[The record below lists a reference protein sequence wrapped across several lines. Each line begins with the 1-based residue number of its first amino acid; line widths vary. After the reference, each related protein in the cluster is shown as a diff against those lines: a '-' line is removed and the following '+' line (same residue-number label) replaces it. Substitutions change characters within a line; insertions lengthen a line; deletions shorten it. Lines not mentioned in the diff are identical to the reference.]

1 MSKRATNKKK
11 KDYKVIGGL
20 DYKRISVLFV
30 DSIFEQAN
38 QNLSGKD
45 PLNSNIMEYYPN
57 QEKIKGL
64 KTPIKDDSSH
74 PRNKEVPKA
83 NEKKI
88 PKTNYKHASA
98 EKINSFKYN
107 NTYYFQ
113 NNPQK
118 LTYNTSVKNRCS

>member
-38 QNLSGKD
+38 QNISAKD
-45 PLNSNIMEYYPN
+45 PLNSNIMEYSPN
-57 QEKIKGL
+57 QEKKQEI
-64 KTPIKDDSSH
+64 KTPIKSDSTH
-74 PRNKEVPKA
+74 PRNKEMPRA

-98 EKINSFKYN
+98 E
-107 NTYYFQ
+107 
-113 NNPQK
+113 
-118 LTYNTSVKNRCS
+118 